1 MGHLAYLDTVTPVK
15 FGILQNDISTLIITD
30 IYPGGRLELELKIGQ
45 NCYHFIW
52 NPKESCIR
60 AIGSPCYAALHV
72 LLGYFQT
79 RPTEVY

>member
-1 MGHLAYLDTVTPVK
+1 MGHLAYLDTVKPVK
-15 FGILQNDISTLIITD
+15 FGTLQNDISTLTITD
-30 IYPGGRLELELKIGQ
+30 IYPGGRLELELKIDQ
-45 NCYHFIW
+45 HRYHFIW

-79 RPTEVY
+79 WPTEVY